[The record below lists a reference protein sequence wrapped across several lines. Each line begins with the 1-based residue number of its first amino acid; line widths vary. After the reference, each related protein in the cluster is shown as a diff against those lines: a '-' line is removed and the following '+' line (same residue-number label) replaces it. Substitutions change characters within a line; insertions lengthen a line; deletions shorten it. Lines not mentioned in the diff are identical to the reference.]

1 MSVEFWEHGIDY
13 GKGRRTYWCKSV
25 EGDAQEDYGTPK
37 WNQGPLLDPEATG
50 HEANLVSSA
59 LEGSHKHKPCLD
71 IDIPC
76 LKVDSSTDG
85 HSHLYFDVELEWEQ
99 YKELLIVLA
108 KCGIADPA
116 WVKHSLDKQQSTV
129 RPPGVRKA
137 SIKEMVERYRAE
149 LVELSYTVEEV
160 QEACA
165 YRHHELVRAEK
176 RRKNAPKQTWAQ
188 IEQEMK
194 WAQRLSAEDDED

>member
-1 MSVEFWEHGIDY
+1 MSVEFWEHGINY
-13 GKGRRTYWCKSV
+13 GDGRRTYWCKSV

-59 LEGSHKHKPCLD
+59 LEGSPKHKPCLD

-76 LKVDSSTDG
+76 LKVDSSTEG

-116 WVKHSLDKQQSTV
+116 WVKHSLDRQQSML

-137 SIKEMVERYRAE
+137 SIEEMVERYRAE
-149 LVELSYTVEEV
+149 LVELEYTVEEV
-160 QEACA
+160 MEACEF
-165 YRHHELVRAEK
+165 HHLRLVLGGRK
-176 RRKNAPKQTWAQ
+176 RKNATIQTWAD
-188 IEQEMK
+188 IDNAMKWEQENGGK
-194 WAQRLSAEDDED
+194 F